1 MRSDCPAGRG
11 HLRRVPL
18 QIRAFIGRRDRSALI
33 ILMSARAYHNM
44 VNSLD
49 DMKKEMANDH
59 QLNKVY
65 LGSAIVSSVGLSVGY
80 VVWLLRGG
88 MLLSTLLSSI
98 PAWQILDP
106 LPVLARKR
114 DEDQADD
121 DESLEGIIGPGSAQ
135 EKTAEEIGRQIIR
148 CQAGER

>member
-1 MRSDCPAGRG
+1 MT
-11 HLRRVPL
+11 
-18 QIRAFIGRRDRSALI
+18 
-33 ILMSARAYHNM
+33 ARAYHNM

-114 DEDQADD
+114 DSDRDHPDD
-121 DESLEGIIGPGSAQ
+121 DESLEAMLERAPRNKEPKEKSTDDISDAKQ
-135 EKTAEEIGRQIIR
+135 ENDRV
-148 CQAGER
+148 